1 MKCEVVR
8 EGQACS
14 NNATL
19 IVRTPWTTQLA
30 CEGCSWSFKRY
41 ETQYIDEFTCDWPV
55 DGKDCGERATHY
67 YKGEGHQRPLC
78 AGHASKVNG
87 GVQSIDEYFNPKL
100 VPYQPLAQPQPRVEQ
115 KADGTLVLR
124 CHCGAPGKYRG
135 GVETMPLCDKHAPQT
150 TTPKAESPPQHWET
164 ERMVPLPPGFLAPS
178 LSDAFKDLALTAIQI
193 LKGKL
198 EKWR

>member
-41 ETQYIDEFTCDWPV
+41 ETQRIDEFTCDWPV
-55 DGKDCGERATHY
+55 GGKECSERATHY
-67 YKGEGHQRPLC
+67 YEGEGHQRPLC

-87 GVQSIDEYFNPKL
+87 GVQPIDEYFNPKL
-100 VPYQPLAQPQPRVEQ
+100 VPYQPPVRPQPRVEQ

-124 CHCGAPGKYRG
+124 CHCGAEGKYRG
-135 GVETMPLCDKHAPQT
+135 GVESMPLCDEHAPS
-150 TTPKAESPPQHWET
+150 TPKTESP
-164 ERMVPLPPGFLAPS
+164 LA
-178 LSDAFKDLALTAIQI
+178 LITALEDDVRAAFKDLVLSTIRI
-193 LKGKL
+193 LREKV